1 MARKT
6 SKRKTKPKASKPSRA
21 KAKPIKDKSKPAASK
36 NALAGQA
43 LPKDLEKRL
52 WSLAK
57 QMEKTMGALM
67 LQALCEF
74 ADAWEEH
81 YRTVKALQDDD
92 RVQLAVKPE

>member
-6 SKRKTKPKASKPSRA
+6 SKSKTKPKASKPSRA
-21 KAKPIKDKSKPAASK
+21 KAKPIKAKTAAAK
-36 NALAGQA
+36 NAAAKPA

-81 YRTVKALQDDD
+81 CRTVKALQDDD